1 MRDLNENNI
10 TDAVLSSIAKTDDP
24 RVKEVLSA
32 VVRHLHDLAR
42 EVRPTH
48 REWGAVIDFLFHAGK
63 ISTPER
69 NEFILASDILGVSPL
84 VDIINGPPSGGTEV
98 SVLGPFY
105 GGPGALPAD
114 VAVLLI
120 HAINPHG
127 FAWLRRV
134 TEEGADLNRN
144 WIDFNRPLPENP
156 GYDAL
161 ADAILPGALD
171 GPGLASAQSKL
182 AAWRDK
188 HGEHAFRA
196 ILDDGQFKH
205 PFGPYYGGAAP
216 TWARRTLETIIEE
229 NRLALRDLVAVIDFH
244 TGRGPYGSGEPICG
258 HRPDTA
264 GRRLTRQWYGDSL
277 TAPCADRTA
286 DPRVGLSQYGWLYEL
301 GDRVAFISLEF
312 GTYDFETTFKAL
324 QADHWLHARGD
335 VTWDCPKTRDIK
347 MPLQR
352 AYYPDRTD
360 CRELVLF
367 RSRQAIGQA
376 LAGLADEAGY

>member
-1 MRDLNENNI
+1 ML
-10 TDAVLSSIAKTDDP
+10 VLVSGTRGIDGFS
-24 RVKEVLSA
+24 
-32 VVRHLHDLAR
+32 
-42 EVRPTH
+42 
-48 REWGAVIDFLFHAGK
+48 GAAAQLDWMD
-63 ISTPER
+63 
-69 NEFILASDILGVSPL
+69 N
-84 VDIINGPPSGGTEV
+84 
-98 SVLGPFY
+98 

-144 WIDFNRPLPENP
+144 WIDFNRPLPENR

-161 ADAILPGALD
+161 ADAILPGALA
-171 GPGLASAQSKL
+171 GPGLTSTQTKL

-196 ILDDGQFKH
+196 VLDDGQFKH
-205 PFGPYYGGAAP
+205 PCGPYYGGAAP

-277 TAPCADRTA
+277 TAPCADRAA

-335 VTWDCPKTRDIK
+335 VTWDCPETREIKTS
-347 MPLQR
+347 LQR
-352 AYYPDRTD
+352 AFYPDRTD
-360 CRELVLF
+360 WRELVLF

-376 LAGLADEAGY
+376 LAGLADEAG

>member
-1 MRDLNENNI
+1 MTR
-10 TDAVLSSIAKTDDP
+10 AV
-24 RVKEVLSA
+24 
-32 VVRHLHDLAR
+32 
-42 EVRPTH
+42 
-48 REWGAVIDFLFHAGK
+48 
-63 ISTPER
+63 TPEM
-69 NEFILASDILGVSPL
+69 DIDACYSPDYATARARF
-84 VDIINGPPSGGTEV
+84 VTCCETHGGTARSYANPNQGPAGETLATDTAWFGPVEAQRVLVLV
-98 SVLGPFY
+98 SGTRGIDGFSGAAAQLDWMDN

-171 GPGLASAQSKL
+171 GPGLASAQTKL

-347 MPLQR
+347 TPLQR

-360 CRELVLF
+360 WRELVLF

-376 LAGLADEAGY
+376 LAGLADEAG